1 MKLTFEEVIENQRK
15 CGIGLQMK
23 QKKDHIL

>member
-1 MKLTFEEVIENQRK
+1 MKLAFEEAIKNHRK